1 MAATELRSEEPSL
14 AASPRI
20 SFSHDLSQYDVVP
33 VEPHPSRL
41 NSTGVDFNFSV
52 VREGPDHELFSADE
66 LFSDGKLLPSQIKT
80 KPIIM
85 IPPNETHQSET
96 NPENPKTEDS
106 RASEEKQSKT
116 TSFWPFKR
124 SCSVSGGG
132 YGRGF
137 CPLPLLSRSYST
149 GSAAASSSKTLKTTA
164 FSRENWQRNLFS
176 SSLSSSSS
184 KSQGNTCCSGGNY
197 WKPPVKKKGYGK
209 AVRVNP
215 VLNVPSGNLFGL
227 GSIFSNGK
235 DKNKKK

>member
-1 MAATELRSEEPSL
+1 
-14 AASPRI
+14 
-20 SFSHDLSQYDVVP
+20 
-33 VEPHPSRL
+33 
-41 NSTGVDFNFSV
+41 
-52 VREGPDHELFSADE
+52 
-66 LFSDGKLLPSQIKT
+66 
-80 KPIIM
+80 M

-116 TSFWPFKR
+116 TSFWPFKQ
-124 SCSVSGGG
+124 SSSVSGGG

-137 CPLPLLSRSYST
+137 CPLPLLSRSHST
-149 GSAAASSSKTLKTTA
+149 GSAAVSSSKTLKTT
-164 FSRENWQRNLFS
+164 RENWQRNSFS
-176 SSLSSSSS
+176 SSLSSSST
-184 KSQGNTCCSGGNY
+184 SQGNTCCSGGNY
-197 WKPPVKKKGYGK
+197 WKPPVKKKGYGGYGK